1 MAILNKEATTNYL
14 GINMTIKLGIVMD
27 PISQVNVKKDSSM
40 AMMFEAQKRGYEIY
54 YMEMKDL
61 YLDRGQCRASANII
75 KVFDDPLHW
84 YELEEANDIAVS
96 KLDAVL
102 MRKDPPFDTEFIYAT
117 YMLERAEVEGTLI
130 VNRPQSLRDCN
141 EKLFT
146 AWFADLTPRTL
157 VTRSNKLIRDF
168 HKEEKDIIIKP
179 LDGMGGSSIFR
190 IGPNDPNV
198 GVILETLT
206 DHGNQYA
213 MVQEYMPEIVDG
225 DKRILIVNGE
235 PMPYCLA
242 RIPAQG
248 ETRGNLAAGGRGE
261 ARPLT
266 PTDKLIAETIGP
278 ELKKRGLYFVGLDV
292 IGDKV
297 TEINVTSPTCIR
309 EIEAAYPINI
319 SGKLMDAI
327 EQNIRKK

>member
-1 MAILNKEATTNYL
+1 MTT
-14 GINMTIKLGIVMD
+14 TTPIKLGIVMD
-27 PISQVNVKKDSSM
+27 PISEVKVVKDSSM
-40 AMMFEAQKRGYEIY
+40 AMMLEAQKRGYEIY
-54 YMEMKDL
+54 YMEMHDL
-61 YLDRGQCRASANII
+61 YLDQGQARASTQKV
-75 KVFDDPLHW
+75 KVFDDSNHW
-84 YELEEANDIAVS
+84 YELSDQQDIPLS
-96 KLDAVL
+96 DLDAIL
-102 MRKDPPFDTEFIYAT
+102 MRKDPPFDTEYIYAT

-130 VNRPQSLRDCN
+130 VNKPQSLRDCN

-146 AWFADLTPRTL
+146 AWFADLTPRTV
-157 VTRSNKLIRDF
+157 VTRNDKQIRAF
-168 HKEEKDIIIKP
+168 HQELKDIIIKP

-190 IGPNDPNV
+190 IKEDDANV
-198 GVILETLT
+198 GVIIETLT
-206 DHGNQYA
+206 NHGQQYA

-248 ETRGNLAAGGRGE
+248 ETRGNLAAGGQGV
-261 ARPLT
+261 ARPLS
-266 PTDKLIAETIGP
+266 PSDKLIADTIAP
-278 ELKKRGLYFVGLDV
+278 ELKKRGLYFVGLDI

-327 EQNIRKK
+327 EENIR

>member
-1 MAILNKEATTNYL
+1 
-14 GINMTIKLGIVMD
+14 MTIKLGVVMD

-61 YLDRGQCRASANII
+61 YLDQGQCRATAQKL
-75 KVFDDPLHW
+75 KVFDDPQHW
-84 YELEEANDIAVS
+84 YELDEVNDIAVS
-96 KLDAVL
+96 ELDAVL

-130 VNRPQSLRDCN
+130 VNKPQSLRDCN

-146 AWFADLTPRTL
+146 AWFAELTPRTL
-157 VTRSNKLIRDF
+157 VTRNNDKIREF
-168 HKEEKDIIIKP
+168 HRQEKDIIIKP
-179 LDGMGGSSIFR
+179 LDGMGGASIFR
-190 IGPNDPNV
+190 IKENDANV

-206 DHGNQYA
+206 NHGNQYA
-213 MVQEYMPEIVDG
+213 MVQEFMPEIKDG

-261 ARPLT
+261 ARPLSA
-266 PTDKLIAETIGP
+266 TDRLIAETIAP

-327 EQNIRKK
+327 EENIRPRV

>member
-1 MAILNKEATTNYL
+1 MTTNKV
-14 GINMTIKLGIVMD
+14 IKLGIVMD
-27 PISQVNVKKDSSM
+27 PISQVKVAKDSSM
-40 AMMFEAQKRGYEIY
+40 AMMLEAQKRGYELY

-61 YLDRGQCRASANII
+61 YLDQGQCRATTHRV
-75 KVFDDPLHW
+75 KVFDDSEHW
-84 YELEEANDIAVS
+84 YELSNAQDIAVS
-96 KLDAVL
+96 ELDAVL

-117 YMLERAEVEGTLI
+117 YLLERAEVEGTLI
-130 VNRPQSLRDCN
+130 VNKPQSLRDCN

-146 AWFADLTPRTL
+146 AWFSEFTPKTL
-157 VTRSNKLIRDF
+157 VTRSSDKIREF
-168 HKEEKDIIIKP
+168 HSKQQDVIIKP
-179 LDGMGGSSIFR
+179 LDGMGGASIFR
-190 IGPNDPNV
+190 IKENDVNV
-198 GVILETLT
+198 GVIIETLT
-206 DHGNQYA
+206 NHGEQYA
-213 MVQEYMPEIVDG
+213 MVQEFMPEIVDG

-248 ETRGNLAAGGRGE
+248 ETRGNLAAGGRGV
-261 ARPLT
+261 ARPLSVS
-266 PTDKLIAETIGP
+266 DKAIADAIAP

-327 EQNIRKK
+327 EDNIKK

>member
-1 MAILNKEATTNYL
+1 MTT
-14 GINMTIKLGIVMD
+14 TKVIKLGVVMD
-27 PISQVNVKKDSSM
+27 PISKVKVAKDSSM
-40 AMMFEAQKRGYEIY
+40 AMMFEAQKRGYELY

-61 YLDRGQCRASANII
+61 YLEQGQCRATTQQV
-75 KVFDDPLHW
+75 KVFDDSEHW
-84 YELEEANDIAVS
+84 YELSDPQDIAVS
-96 KLDAVL
+96 ELDAVL

-130 VNRPQSLRDCN
+130 VNKPQSLRDCN

-146 AWFADLTPRTL
+146 AWFSEFTPKTL
-157 VTRSNKLIRDF
+157 VTRSSDKIREFHQTNKDV
-168 HKEEKDIIIKP
+168 IIKP
-179 LDGMGGSSIFR
+179 LDGMGGASIFR
-190 IGPNDPNV
+190 IKEKDANV
-198 GVILETLT
+198 GVIIETLT
-206 DHGNQYA
+206 NHGQQYA
-213 MVQEYMPEIVDG
+213 MIQEFMPAIVDG

-248 ETRGNLAAGGRGE
+248 ETRGNLAAGGRGV
-261 ARPLT
+261 AQPLSVS
-266 PTDKLIAETIGP
+266 DKAIADAIAP

-327 EQNIRKK
+327 EDNIKK

>member
-1 MAILNKEATTNYL
+1 MTTA
-14 GINMTIKLGIVMD
+14 IKLGIVMD
-27 PISQVNVKKDSSM
+27 PISEVKVAKDSSM
-40 AMMFEAQKRGYEIY
+40 AMMLEAQKRGYEIY

-61 YLDRGQCRASANII
+61 YLDRGQARAHTQKI
-75 KVFDDPLHW
+75 KVFDDAEHW
-84 YELEEANDIAVS
+84 YELSDPQDIALS
-96 KLDAVL
+96 ELDAIL

-130 VNRPQSLRDCN
+130 VNKPQSLRDCN

-157 VTRSNKLIRDF
+157 VTRNDKQIRAL
-168 HKEEKDIIIKP
+168 HQELKDIIIKP

-190 IGPNDPNV
+190 IKENDANV
-198 GVILETLT
+198 GVIIETLT
-206 DHGNQYA
+206 NHCQQYA

-225 DKRILIVNGE
+225 DKRILVVNGE

-248 ETRGNLAAGGRGE
+248 ETRGNLAAGGRGV
-261 ARPLT
+261 ARPLS
-266 PTDKLIAETIGP
+266 PTDKLIAETIAP
-278 ELKKRGLYFVGLDV
+278 ELKKRGLYFVGLDI

-327 EQNIRKK
+327 EENIKK

>member
-1 MAILNKEATTNYL
+1 MTT
-14 GINMTIKLGIVMD
+14 TAPIKLGIVMD
-27 PISQVNVKKDSSM
+27 PISEVKVVKDSSM
-40 AMMFEAQKRGYEIY
+40 AMMLEAQKRGYEIF

-61 YLDRGQCRASANII
+61 YLDQGQARANTQKV
-75 KVFDDPLHW
+75 KVFDDSQHW
-84 YELEEANDIAVS
+84 YELYDQQDIALS
-96 KLDAVL
+96 ELDAIL

-130 VNRPQSLRDCN
+130 VNKPQSLRDCN

-157 VTRSNKLIRDF
+157 VTRNDKQIRAF
-168 HKEEKDIIIKP
+168 HQELKDIIIKP

-190 IGPNDPNV
+190 IKESDANV
-198 GVILETLT
+198 GVIIETLT
-206 DHGNQYA
+206 NHGQQYA

-248 ETRGNLAAGGRGE
+248 ETRGNLAAGGRGV
-261 ARPLT
+261 ARPLS
-266 PTDKLIAETIGP
+266 PSDKLIADTIAP

-327 EQNIRKK
+327 EENIR

>member
-1 MAILNKEATTNYL
+1 
-14 GINMTIKLGIVMD
+14 MTIKIGVVMD
-27 PISQVNVKKDSSM
+27 PISQVKVKKDSSM
-40 AMMFEAQKRGYEIY
+40 AMMLEAQSRGYEIHY
-54 YMEMKDL
+54 IEMNDL
-61 YLDRGQCRASANII
+61 YLIQGECRATS
-75 KVFDDPLHW
+75 KRVTVFDDESHW
-84 YELEEANDIAVS
+84 YELGEEQDIAVAD
-96 KLDAVL
+96 LDAVL
-102 MRKDPPFDTEFIYAT
+102 MRKDPPFDTEYIYAT
-117 YMLERAEVEGTLI
+117 YMLERAEQAGTLI
-130 VNRPQSLRDCN
+130 VNKPQSLRDCN

-146 AWFADLTPRTL
+146 AWFPELTAKTL
-157 VTRSNKLIRDF
+157 VTRKSEQIRQF
-168 HKEEKDIIIKP
+168 HHQEKDVIVKP

-190 IGPNDPNV
+190 IKENDVNV
-198 GVILETLT
+198 GVIIETLT
-206 DHGNQYA
+206 NHGSQYA
-213 MVQEYMPEIVDG
+213 MVQEYMPEIKDG

-261 ARPLT
+261 PRPLSA
-266 PTDKLIAETIGP
+266 TDKYIAETIAP

-309 EIEAAYPINI
+309 EIEAEYPINI

-327 EQNIRKK
+327 EALVNNK

>member
-1 MAILNKEATTNYL
+1 MTTSKV
-14 GINMTIKLGIVMD
+14 IKLGIVMD
-27 PISQVNVKKDSSM
+27 PISQVNVVKDSSM
-40 AMMFEAQKRGYEIY
+40 AMMLEAQQRGYELY

-61 YLDRGQCRASANII
+61 YLEQGQCRATTHRV
-75 KVFDDPLHW
+75 KVFDDSEHW
-84 YELEEANDIAVS
+84 YELSDPQDIAVS
-96 KLDAVL
+96 ELDAVL

-130 VNRPQSLRDCN
+130 VNKPQSLRDCN

-146 AWFADLTPRTL
+146 AWFSEFTPKTL
-157 VTRSNKLIRDF
+157 VTRSSDKIREF
-168 HKEEKDIIIKP
+168 HQAEKDVIIKP
-179 LDGMGGSSIFR
+179 LDGMGGASIFR
-190 IGPNDPNV
+190 IKEKDVNV
-198 GVILETLT
+198 GVIIETLT
-206 DHGNQYA
+206 NHGEQYA
-213 MVQEYMPEIVDG
+213 MVQEFMPEIVDG

-248 ETRGNLAAGGRGE
+248 ETRGNLAAGGRGV
-261 ARPLT
+261 ARPLSVS
-266 PTDKLIAETIGP
+266 DKAIADAIAP

-327 EQNIRKK
+327 EDNIKK

>member
-1 MAILNKEATTNYL
+1 
-14 GINMTIKLGIVMD
+14 MTIKLGVVMD

-61 YLDRGQCRASANII
+61 YLDQGQCRATAQKL
-75 KVFDDPLHW
+75 KVFDDPQHW
-84 YELEEANDIAVS
+84 YELDDVNDIAVS
-96 KLDAVL
+96 ELDAVL

-130 VNRPQSLRDCN
+130 VNKPQSLRDCN

-146 AWFADLTPRTL
+146 AWFAELTPRTL
-157 VTRSNKLIRDF
+157 VTRNNDKIREF
-168 HKEEKDIIIKP
+168 HQKEKDIIIKP
-179 LDGMGGSSIFR
+179 LDGMGGASIFR
-190 IGPNDPNV
+190 IKENDANV

-206 DHGNQYA
+206 NHGNQYA
-213 MVQEYMPEIVDG
+213 MVQEFMPEIKDG

-261 ARPLT
+261 ARPLSA
-266 PTDKLIAETIGP
+266 TDRLIAETIAP

-327 EQNIRKK
+327 EENIRPRV

>member
-1 MAILNKEATTNYL
+1 
-14 GINMTIKLGIVMD
+14 MTIKLGVVMD

-61 YLDRGQCRASANII
+61 YLDQGQCRATAQKL
-75 KVFDDPLHW
+75 KVFDDTEHW
-84 YELEEANDIAVS
+84 YELDEVNDIAVS
-96 KLDAVL
+96 ELDAVL

-130 VNRPQSLRDCN
+130 VNKPQSLRDCN

-146 AWFADLTPRTL
+146 AWFAELTPRTL
-157 VTRSNKLIRDF
+157 VTRNNDKIREF
-168 HKEEKDIIIKP
+168 HQKEKDIIIKP
-179 LDGMGGSSIFR
+179 LDGMGGASIFR
-190 IGPNDPNV
+190 IKENDANV

-206 DHGNQYA
+206 NHGNQYA
-213 MVQEYMPEIVDG
+213 MVQEFMPEIKDG

-248 ETRGNLAAGGRGE
+248 ETRGNLAAGGSGE
-261 ARPLT
+261 ARPLSA
-266 PTDKLIAETIGP
+266 TDKLIAETIAP

-327 EQNIRKK
+327 EENIRPRV